1 MKKKFGYVLGILLL
15 ISSLAFSQVKDEPKV
30 VILPDDIAAK
40 VIDELIVKDH
50 LVFELQEKDS
60 IIVAYELD
68 INNLKVEVG
77 MYKLNEV
84 DFNTIIAK
92 EREKTALKDKELR
105 KANLKLLL
113 GRIQKI
119 GLAVLA
125 TAELIVILVLS
136 TK

>member
-1 MKKKFGYVLGILLL
+1 MKRLSGLFLGILLL
-15 ISSLAFSQVKDEPKV
+15 ISSLAYSQVDTTKY

-50 LVFELQEKDS
+50 LVFELQKKDS
-60 IIVAYELD
+60 IIVAYQLD
-68 INNLKVEVG
+68 VNNLKVEVG

-84 DFNTIIAK
+84 DFNTIITK
-92 EREKTALKDKELR
+92 EREKNTLKDRELKVANR
-105 KANLKLLL
+105 KVLW
-113 GRIQKI
+113 GRVEKV
-119 GLAVLA
+119 GLAILA